1 MPADFLSINQI
12 AERLSVSEGTVR
24 NEIRAGRLSAYR
36 FRGAYRVAQE
46 DLAEYIESCRF
57 ERAARVNKPPTPAR
71 RIEGAPF
78 KHLDGRRSLDAWRRQ
93 GVAVDPPDAHT
104 PPSSS
109 SSNGPSTPKGS

>member
-24 NEIRAGRLSAYR
+24 NEIRTGRLRAYR

-46 DLAEYIESCRF
+46 DLVGYIETCRV
-57 ERAARVNKPPTPAR
+57 ERAPLATKAPIPAKR
-71 RIEGAPF
+71 MGGAPF